1 MWSIDEDNNAPETV
15 DWIRSA
21 GRLPVTTPEFRHKV
35 MTAAVESQRQSST
48 LQHIQSA
55 VTALVAVC
63 LLIVLPAY
71 YRISL
76 GEARLSVDGRS
87 ALPLPAA
94 TTMGEN
100 YEWRLV
106 ESFQEFRDQSARAL
120 RGTL

>member
-1 MWSIDEDNNAPETV
+1 MWSIDEENTAPETV

-21 GRLPVTTPEFRHKV
+21 GRLPVTTPDFRTQV
-35 MTAAVESQRQSST
+35 MAAAVVSQQRSST
-48 LQHIQSA
+48 IQQVQAA

-71 YRISL
+71 YRMSIGESL
-76 GEARLSVDGRS
+76 LSLDGGS
-87 ALPLPAA
+87 QIAVPAA
-94 TTMGEN
+94 TAIGEN